1 MDRSSIRVMSVDDH
15 PLLRGGIAAL
25 IANQPDLQLIAEAA
39 TGAEAIAQFRSAQ
52 PDVTL
57 MDLQL
62 PDMNGVDAIAA
73 IRREFPSARFVVL
86 TTFAG
91 DVLAQRALVAG
102 AQAYLL
108 KGAVRKEL
116 LDVIRAVHSGHK
128 RIQPEVALELATHTA
143 DGSLTAREI
152 EVLRL
157 VALGNSNKRVGVQL
171 SINQDTVKGHVSSIL
186 SKLGARDRTH
196 AVTLAVQRG
205 IFQV

>member
-1 MDRSSIRVMSVDDH
+1 MSVDDH

-25 IANQPDLQLIAEAA
+25 IANQPDLQLIAEAT

-73 IRREFPSARFVVL
+73 IRREFPTARFVVL

-91 DVLAQRALVAG
+91 DVLAQRALLAG

>member
-25 IANQPDLQLIAEAA
+25 IGNQPDVQLVAEAA
-39 TGAEAIAQFRSAQ
+39 TGAEAIAQFRATQ

-62 PDMNGVDAIAA
+62 PDMNGVDAMAA
-73 IRREFPSARFVVL
+73 IRREFPTARFVVL

-91 DVLAQRALVAG
+91 DVLAQRALLAG